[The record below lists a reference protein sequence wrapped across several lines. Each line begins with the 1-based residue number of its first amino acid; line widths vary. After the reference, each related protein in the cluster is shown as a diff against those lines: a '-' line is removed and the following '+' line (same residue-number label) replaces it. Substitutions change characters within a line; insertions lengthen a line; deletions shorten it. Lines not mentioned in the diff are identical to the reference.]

1 MNHPAATDE
10 HEVIVGAPSREKV
23 ERLEALILQTPQV
36 DLKTTHCL
44 SGGIYARTIIIPAGT
59 ILTGAAH
66 KKDHINIMQGDITV
80 STDEG
85 MKRLIGQHVM
95 ATKAGNKRVGLAH
108 ADTIWTTVCHTN
120 LTDIEAI
127 EEELVEESETLQ
139 TRQDLLSN
147 QESLLLEN

>member
-1 MNHPAATDE
+1 
-10 HEVIVGAPSREKV
+10 
-23 ERLEALILQTPQV
+23 
-36 DLKTTHCL
+36 
-44 SGGIYARTIIIPAGT
+44 
-59 ILTGAAH
+59 
-66 KKDHINIMQGDITV
+66 MQGDITV

-127 EEELVEESETLQ
+127 EEELVEESETDSGETISVVPITSKMQ
-139 TRQDLLSN
+139 FSPVGIPGKPQVK
-147 QESLLLEN
+147 ELEDGSIVT